1 MDVMVMMMMVVMML
15 CCRWLLLLPLET
27 TGVPTSA
34 GSTTSYYST
43 VEK

>member
-15 CCRWLLLLPLET
+15 CCRRLLLPLET

-34 GSTTSYYST
+34 GSTTTSYPT

>member
-15 CCRWLLLLPLET
+15 CCRWRLLPLET
-27 TGVPTSA
+27 SGVPTST
-34 GSTTSYYST
+34 GRTTSYST